1 MQSFW
6 ESAMTATQQSYWSWW
21 LWKGNMHEQQVNNDC
36 YPPDCCQSAA
46 PPVLT
51 AFQKNWAGAG
61 CCCMTTCTL
70 AGYADPQMTLVNH
83 EASSGLW
90 ETKTFNLSVS
100 GTSIS
105 SIPTPNLIL
114 ATKKNTKQLILN
126 ALTRQ
131 NNMLVFCIVAF
142 FQVTH
147 GQTDDYFTGKMMEE
161 LKK

>member
-1 MQSFW
+1 
-6 ESAMTATQQSYWSWW
+6 
-21 LWKGNMHEQQVNNDC
+21 MHEQQVNNDC

-61 CCCMTTCTL
+61 CCCVTTCTL

-83 EASSGLW
+83 EASSGLR

-114 ATKKNTKQLILN
+114 AKKTTKQLILN

-131 NNMLVFCIVAF
+131 NNMLVFCIVAS